1 MSLFLKMLLLAAVAL
16 LLTSLPSYEARKIL
30 QNPMK
35 KNQNQVPP
43 TFVPVHYP
51 LSQKALAGDQINVSS
66 LLGGLDWAPHVPVPP
81 SAPSPGTYIPSSA
94 MRETKSPPHPSMLHN
109 AYHVSPPNPLSQ
121 KASAR
126 DQINV
131 SSLLGGLDWAP
142 HVPVPPSAPSPGTY
156 IPSSAM
162 RETKSPPHPS
172 MLHNAYHV
180 SPPNPNTRII
190 PPSTTTSL
198 NTASLLGTPQMSPQP
213 LSVNT
218 APLPQKSPVPPS
230 VNTAPLPQK
239 SPQPPSLNTAP
250 LQGTPQKSP
259 LPPFVSNR
267 GTSIP

>member
-121 KASAR
+121 KASAG

-131 SSLLGGLDWAP
+131 SSLLGGLDSSP
-142 HVPVPPSAPSPGTY
+142 HVPVSPSAPIPGTY
-156 IPSSAM
+156 VPSSAI
-162 RETKSPPHPS
+162 RQTRNPPHPS
-172 MLHNAYHV
+172 MLHDAYHV
-180 SPPNPNTRII
+180 SPPNPLSQKALVSDQINL
-190 PPSTTTSL
+190 S
-198 NTASLLGTPQMSPQP
+198 SLLGG
-213 LSVNT
+213 LDLAHHV
-218 APLPQKSPVPPS
+218 PVPPS
-230 VNTAPLPQK
+230 ES
-239 SPQPPSLNTAP
+239 SPQTYIPSSAMSQTKNPPHLP
-250 LQGTPQKSP
+250 LCCIMLIMFLQTIQALISSH
-259 LPPFVSNR
+259 LQLQR
-267 GTSIP
+267 DTTLLHC

>member
-1 MSLFLKMLLLAAVAL
+1 MSLLLKMLLLAAVAL

-109 AYHVSPPNPLSQ
+109 AYHVSPPNP
-121 KASAR
+121 
-126 DQINV
+126 I
-131 SSLLGGLDWAP
+131 
-142 HVPVPPSAPSPGTY
+142 
-156 IPSSAM
+156 
-162 RETKSPPHPS
+162 
-172 MLHNAYHV
+172 
-180 SPPNPNTRII
+180 TRII

-239 SPQPPSLNTAP
+239 SPQPPSVNTAP